1 MFIVHGKQRTERT
14 EGYVA
19 DFCSL
24 CRAESAFRL
33 VRVGLAAHLYGISA
47 GAGELTG
54 YTRVCLRCGIETWT
68 DRERYSAVQK
78 TFTTVDLQSSI
89 RLGQLIQQTQPGLRS
104 RLAERFGIEDQIR
117 RNPQALD
124 HRMRHALIKEP
135 FTQVAYVFDKR
146 FEATH
151 IDLPLFATAVAGIA
165 ATIAAP
171 VAAHDF
177 LGADAVPRVFLV
189 VLLLALTAIL
199 VQALRVKS
207 RYLSKRIFPTLATA
221 LKPLAP
227 KPQEID
233 AALLELRKEK
243 LAIAKHIRTPAL
255 MAFWVVTNKRQPV
268 IS

>member
-1 MFIVHGKQRTERT
+1 MFIVHGKQRTERI
-14 EGYVA
+14 EGFVA

-24 CRAESAFRL
+24 CRRESAFRL
-33 VRVGLAAHLYGISA
+33 VRVGTVLHWYGISA
-47 GAGELTG
+47 GAGGLVG
-54 YTRVCLRCGIETWT
+54 YTRVCLNCRIETWT
-68 DRERYSAVQK
+68 DRNRYSAAQK
-78 TFTTVDLQSSI
+78 AFTLIDLQSSV

-104 RLAERFGIEDQIR
+104 RLAERLDIEDQIR

-124 HRMRHALIKEP
+124 HRLRQALIKEP
-135 FTQVAYVFDKR
+135 FTQITYVFDKR
-146 FEATH
+146 FESTH

-165 ATIAAP
+165 ATIATP

-177 LGADAVPRVFLV
+177 LGADAAPRAFLV

-199 VQALRVKS
+199 IQALRVKS
-207 RYLSKRIFPTLATA
+207 RYLRNRIFPTLALA

-227 KPQEID
+227 KPEEID

-243 LAIAKHIRTPAL
+243 LAIAKHIKTPAL
-255 MAFWVVTNKRQPV
+255 MALWVVTSKRQQV